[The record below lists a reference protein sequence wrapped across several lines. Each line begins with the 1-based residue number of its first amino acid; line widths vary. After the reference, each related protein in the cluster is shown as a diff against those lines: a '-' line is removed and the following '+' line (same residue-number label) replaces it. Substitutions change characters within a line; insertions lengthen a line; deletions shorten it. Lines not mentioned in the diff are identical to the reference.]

1 MTLNDLVF
9 QHLESDHDVEQHL
22 ELMKAVFGVDS
33 RVDIM
38 ARKWI
43 DHHPAMSL
51 SDFFVI
57 KHRNK
62 IVSGLNLIPSI
73 WSIGGV
79 QLKVAE
85 LACVATLPE
94 YRHQGLQRRLMS
106 KYHDRL
112 SSQGYDLS
120 AIEGIPYYYRQFGYE
135 YAIPLDEQIRIK
147 LDQIPDFSIK
157 HKIRPFKTGDIPK
170 AMRLLGQSQRKF
182 YIHTIRAKDTWK
194 MQQETEMVAEYKF
207 EAYVVEEKGVE
218 IAYLRLNENQPEKTL
233 MLREVTDV
241 DQAAA
246 QSILGF
252 LKDIGKK
259 RGLETLVATI
269 SGFEPFTEHMVAIG
283 GVKQPPYAWQ
293 MRVTDYA
300 KLFQKIKPLLDKRLA
315 SSTYRHITE
324 KISFN
329 FYRYTVQLTIQDGA
343 IIGAQRLET
352 NEDRTIRANPM
363 VFTQLLLGYRSREEL
378 QAIYPD
384 FIIRP
389 SRRNLID
396 VLFPKMPSYIHT
408 EY

>member
-94 YRHQGLQRRLMS
+94 YRHQGLQRRLMN

-112 SSQGYDLS
+112 SKQGYDLS

-147 LDQIPDFSIK
+147 LDQIPDSPIK

-170 AMRLLGQSQRKF
+170 AMQLLGQSQRKF
-182 YIHTIRAKDTWK
+182 YIHTIRAKDIWK

-241 DQAAA
+241 DQATA

-343 IIGAQRLET
+343 ITGAQRLET

-384 FIIRP
+384 FIVRP

>member
-1 MTLNDLVF
+1 MF

-182 YIHTIRAKDTWK
+182 YIHTIRAKNIWK

>member
-1 MTLNDLVF
+1 VF

-94 YRHQGLQRRLMS
+94 YRHQGLQRRLMN

-112 SSQGYDLS
+112 SKQGYDLS

-147 LDQIPDFSIK
+147 LDQIPDSPIK

-170 AMRLLGQSQRKF
+170 AMQLLGQSQRKF
-182 YIHTIRAKDTWK
+182 YIHTIRAKDIWK

-241 DQAAA
+241 DQATA

-343 IIGAQRLET
+343 ITGAQRLET

-384 FIIRP
+384 FIVRP

>member
-1 MTLNDLVF
+1 VF

-182 YIHTIRAKDTWK
+182 YIHTIRAKNIWK